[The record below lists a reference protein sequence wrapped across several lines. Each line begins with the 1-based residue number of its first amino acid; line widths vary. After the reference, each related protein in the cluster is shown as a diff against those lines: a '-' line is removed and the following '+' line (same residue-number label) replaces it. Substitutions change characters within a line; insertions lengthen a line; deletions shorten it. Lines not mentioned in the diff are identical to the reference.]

1 TVMEHLSHVL
11 QVALFMT
18 EGLDLPEDEK
28 NRVCL
33 AAALHDLGKTV
44 TAPTGKRWFHALE
57 SADLIEAALA
67 EPHFAAALREI
78 GLNPELDADEL
89 DRVKE
94 LVAEHHAIPA
104 AALLHTPS
112 AVIILAADGVAS
124 GLEMGWCGPIRT
136 VIGGGYHESAL
147 ALAEAMDLDPWAD
160 VSIRKLT
167 LPSDTISDLLLAEK
181 VFEAIKARLEELGFR
196 TVMRESASL
205 WIAGA

>member
-1 TVMEHLSHVL
+1 TALSSFSDHSDFSLPPPCGYGLAVPEVILEGTVQEAATLTSETNPEAEIRRAQIQEVLRATLVRPAKTAADITVMEHLSHVI

-112 AVIILAADGVAS
+112 AVIILAA
-124 GLEMGWCGPIRT
+124 
-136 VIGGGYHESAL
+136 
-147 ALAEAMDLDPWAD
+147 EA
-160 VSIRKLT
+160 
-167 LPSDTISDLLLAEK
+167 
-181 VFEAIKARLEELGFR
+181 
-196 TVMRESASL
+196 
-205 WIAGA
+205 